1 MVWKKLKDRNNVIAL
16 LLAVIAVVLVF
27 RLIQLQI
34 VSGEYY
40 SDLSEN
46 KRIRNI
52 SVDAPRGLFLDRY
65 GREIAGNRP
74 GYVVEIIK
82 TEIVEEKIS
91 DVAQDLVRIL
101 DSNGE
106 HIRIEF
112 VIAADP
118 VRFVFDSWEKE
129 TEWKKKNKI
138 PEESSAAQTLALL
151 REKFGISPDL
161 PDALAVQALAILY
174 KIGEQSYLAYQPLEI
189 ARDVSML
196 TVAQIEERHL
206 DLPGVNVEVKPIRY
220 YREGSLA
227 AHVLGYMGSINQEE
241 LELLG
246 DKGYTQNDIIGK
258 SGLEKV
264 LEEELKGINGA
275 KQVEVN
281 SVGRLIST
289 LGEKPSIPG
298 NNVFLTLDMRLQQTA
313 ERALRETMERI
324 QAGEMGTKYPNA
336 KSGAA
341 VAIDVNTGEVL
352 AMASYPSYDPNL
364 FATGISREDW
374 EALNPKSNDPLEP
387 RPLYNNAIQA
397 AIPPGSTFKMAV
409 AAAALEEG
417 VITPKTIIVDR
428 GVYRVIPGASP
439 ACWIWNQNRTTHGP
453 ENVVEAI
460 KDSCNYFFYEVSRL
474 LGIDKLEEYAR
485 KFGLGQKTGI
495 ELTGESAGIVA
506 GPTYKTEVWKNVIK
520 RYMTDTMGVKDQQV
534 IDRVYGLLNVQFNTW
549 TQMRRALEDIGIRET
564 EHINKLIS
572 YINASKWTAGQT
584 LSAAI
589 GQGEHMY
596 TPLQIA
602 NYIATIANGGT
613 RYKPHLVKKIYDQRT
628 GEYRDIQPE
637 VLDRINISPEN
648 LKAIFD
654 GMLAVTK
661 PGGTAGSAFRDTKVN
676 IAGKTGTAQNPG
688 YDGYAWFAGFAPY
701 ENPQIAVAVVIIQGG
716 SGNYSSPVAKAII
729 EEYLKINGSGAR
741 MEAGNVM
748 AR

>member
-1 MVWKKLKDRNNVIAL
+1 
-16 LLAVIAVVLVF
+16 
-27 RLIQLQI
+27 
-34 VSGEYY
+34 
-40 SDLSEN
+40 
-46 KRIRNI
+46 
-52 SVDAPRGLFLDRY
+52 
-65 GREIAGNRP
+65 
-74 GYVVEIIK
+74 
-82 TEIVEEKIS
+82 
-91 DVAQDLVRIL
+91 
-101 DSNGE
+101 
-106 HIRIEF
+106 
-112 VIAADP
+112 
-118 VRFVFDSWEKE
+118 
-129 TEWKKKNKI
+129 
-138 PEESSAAQTLALL
+138 
-151 REKFGISPDL
+151 
-161 PDALAVQALAILY
+161 
-174 KIGEQSYLAYQPLEI
+174 
-189 ARDVSML
+189 
-196 TVAQIEERHL
+196 
-206 DLPGVNVEVKPIRY
+206 
-220 YREGSLA
+220 
-227 AHVLGYMGSINQEE
+227 
-241 LELLG
+241 
-246 DKGYTQNDIIGK
+246 
-258 SGLEKV
+258 
-264 LEEELKGINGA
+264 
-275 KQVEVN
+275 
-281 SVGRLIST
+281 
-289 LGEKPSIPG
+289 
-298 NNVFLTLDMRLQQTA
+298 
-313 ERALRETMERI
+313 
-324 QAGEMGTKYPNA
+324 
-336 KSGAA
+336 
-341 VAIDVNTGEVL
+341 
-352 AMASYPSYDPNL
+352 
-364 FATGISREDW
+364 
-374 EALNPKSNDPLEP
+374 
-387 RPLYNNAIQA
+387 
-397 AIPPGSTFKMAV
+397 MAV

-417 VITPKTIIVDR
+417 VITPKTTIVDR

-453 ENVVEAI
+453 EDVVEAI

-506 GPTYKTEVWKNVIK
+506 GPTYKTQVWKNVIK

-613 RYKPHLVKKIYDQRT
+613 RYKPHLVKKIYDQQT

-637 VLDRINISPEN
+637 VLDRIDISPEN

-661 PGGTAGSAFRDTKVN
+661 PGGTAGSAFRDTTVN

-729 EEYLKINGSGAR
+729 EEYLKINSSGAR
-741 MEAGNVM
+741 MELGNVM

>member
-16 LLAVIAVVLVF
+16 LLAAIAIVLVF

-40 SDLSEN
+40 SDLSEK

-129 TEWKKKNKI
+129 LEWKKKNKI
-138 PEESSAAQTLALL
+138 PQESSAAQTLALL
-151 REKFGISPDL
+151 REKFEISPDL
-161 PDALAVQALAILY
+161 PDTLAVQALAILY

-227 AHVLGYMGSINQEE
+227 AHVLGYLGSINQEE
-241 LELLG
+241 LEVLG

-264 LEEELKGINGA
+264 LEEELKGLNGA

-313 ERALRETMERI
+313 ERALWETMEKI

-341 VAIDVNTGEVL
+341 VVIDVNTGEVL
-352 AMASYPSYDPNL
+352 AMASHPSYDPNL
-364 FATGISREDW
+364 FATGICDW
-374 EALNPKSNDPLEP
+374 EAL
-387 RPLYNNAIQA
+387 
-397 AIPPGSTFKMAV
+397 T
-409 AAAALEEG
+409 
-417 VITPKTIIVDR
+417 
-428 GVYRVIPGASP
+428 
-439 ACWIWNQNRTTHGP
+439 
-453 ENVVEAI
+453 
-460 KDSCNYFFYEVSRL
+460 
-474 LGIDKLEEYAR
+474 
-485 KFGLGQKTGI
+485 
-495 ELTGESAGIVA
+495 
-506 GPTYKTEVWKNVIK
+506 
-520 RYMTDTMGVKDQQV
+520 
-534 IDRVYGLLNVQFNTW
+534 
-549 TQMRRALEDIGIRET
+549 
-564 EHINKLIS
+564 
-572 YINASKWTAGQT
+572 
-584 LSAAI
+584 
-589 GQGEHMY
+589 
-596 TPLQIA
+596 
-602 NYIATIANGGT
+602 
-613 RYKPHLVKKIYDQRT
+613 
-628 GEYRDIQPE
+628 
-637 VLDRINISPEN
+637 
-648 LKAIFD
+648 
-654 GMLAVTK
+654 
-661 PGGTAGSAFRDTKVN
+661 
-676 IAGKTGTAQNPG
+676 
-688 YDGYAWFAGFAPY
+688 
-701 ENPQIAVAVVIIQGG
+701 
-716 SGNYSSPVAKAII
+716 
-729 EEYLKINGSGAR
+729 
-741 MEAGNVM
+741 
-748 AR
+748 